1 MDRLLDFYKK
11 HTKTIIWSII
21 ILILSFIR
29 LPQNTAAEL
38 IPFADKIVHFILYL
52 ILGIIMAHEADN
64 KLIAVIYIIL
74 LGMLIEI
81 GQNELT
87 TYRTGDYLDFLTDL
101 VGGIL
106 GLYHKDII
114 DSI

>member
-21 ILILSFIR
+21 IIILSFIR
-29 LPQNTAAEL
+29 LPQNTGAEL
-38 IPFADKIVHFILYL
+38 IPYADKIVHFILYL
-52 ILGIIMAHEADN
+52 ILGIIMSNETDN
-64 KLIAVIYIIL
+64 KRIALIYIIL

-81 GQNELT
+81 GQSELT

-101 VGGIL
+101 ISGIL
-106 GLYHKDII
+106 GLYHKNII
-114 DSI
+114 DRI